1 MNLNF
6 SGMHPLLRPR
16 LDVKTRNDSMEDD
29 QNAWAAEAKRIKAE
43 TKRRLQARAL
53 QPLEP
58 PIGLKTLNVRPFH
71 FPIGTKIPEDA
82 TAREAFIAEHVE
94 RLASDGLAQERNTIL
109 HTAQAEAAR
118 RMREREAELLRQ
130 EEQVRLIREAVT
142 ASLANGQWTNV
153 SAKSVVPSNCE
164 QENESMDS
172 EEEKER
178 RKLRDQ
184 ARGACLSSSLRICTY
199 GLSSPFHERS
209 ETIATESPPS

>member
-1 MNLNF
+1 
-6 SGMHPLLRPR
+6 
-16 LDVKTRNDSMEDD
+16 MEED

-43 TKRRLQARAL
+43 TKRRLQARNL

-58 PIGLKTLNVRPFH
+58 PIGLKPLNVRPFQ

-82 TAREAFIAEHVE
+82 KAREAFIAEQVE

-109 HTAQAEAAR
+109 RTAQAEAAR

-130 EEQVRLIREAVT
+130 EEQIRRIREAVT
-142 ASLANGQWTNV
+142 ASLSNGQWTNV
-153 SAKSVVPSNCE
+153 SARAVSHRPDDAREDENGSVE
-164 QENESMDS
+164 S

-184 ARGACLSSSLRICTY
+184 ARGVHLSPSMRRIRLHIRPVLTLEWKIRNDC
-199 GLSSPFHERS
+199 R
-209 ETIATESPPS
+209 